1 MLVFTPVSWMAFLLL
16 GIATLVHITFVNLV
30 LGLSVI
36 VPFTEYLSYRRR
48 DERLMD
54 VAKRTFKYLILTDLV
69 AGVWGTWITIA
80 LAGLWPTLTYIATTV
95 LFVPIT
101 VALVGILIAIPSI
114 AIYWYT
120 WGKVS
125 RGVHLFVGCLMA
137 FGALL
142 VPAGFRMIFA
152 FVDDPIGLNEALKG
166 NLYAIFGNPIYPILV
181 VWSWFGS
188 LAMSALVAGGIY
200 AWRARSSTNGTG
212 TGLKETTYFL
222 ELGIPFLV
230 VTGVLGAYFFI
241 TLQSVSPYIFAGLT
255 GNTGVA
261 QYNFLPIFLLYPLL
275 MITAFCAASALY
287 NLARKGKL
295 NKFAAFVL
303 VAAAFLMVPIVEAA
317 NDASRA
323 PYMVITGNTGL
334 PANAFANTMIPIS
347 WSIAELAVTIAVVV
361 MSTFL
366 LGIYFIYKVKTG
378 PITEE
383 TI

>member
-1 MLVFTPVSWMAFLLL
+1 MLGFTPVSWMAFLLL

-30 LGLSVI
+30 LGFSVI
-36 VPFTEYLSYRRR
+36 IPITEYLSYRRK

-54 VAKRTFKYLILTDLV
+54 VARRTFKYLILTDLV

-120 WGKVS
+120 WGRVS

-152 FVDDPIGLNEALKG
+152 FVDDPVGLSEAMKG
-166 NLYAIFGNPIYPILV
+166 NLYAIFGNPIYPIWV

-188 LAMSALVAGGIY
+188 LAMSALVAGGMY
-200 AWRARSSTNGTG
+200 AWRARGSGDETG
-212 TGLKETTYFL
+212 IVLKETTYFL
-222 ELGIPFLV
+222 KLGIPFLAI
-230 VTGVLGAYFFI
+230 TAALGAYFLYS
-241 TLQSVSPYIFAGLT
+241 LQSASPYIFAAIT

-261 QYNFLPIFLLYPLL
+261 QYNFLSISLFYPVLTV
-275 MITAFCAASALY
+275 IAFGAASALLI
-287 NLARKGKL
+287 LARKGKL
-295 NKFAAFVL
+295 SKLTSLVL
-303 VAAAFLMVPIVEAA
+303 VVSAFLMVPIVETV

-323 PYMVITGNTGL
+323 PYMVIIGDAGL

-347 WSIAELAVTIAVVV
+347 WSIAELAVTIAIVV

-366 LGIYFIYKVKTG
+366 LGIYFIYKVKTS

>member
-48 DERLMD
+48 DEKLMD
-54 VAKRTFKYLILTDLV
+54 VARRTFKYLILTDLV

-152 FVDDPIGLNEALKG
+152 FVDDPVGLNEALKG

-255 GNTGVA
+255 GNTSVA

-287 NLARKGKL
+287 SLARKGKL

-303 VAAAFLMVPIVEAA
+303 VAAAFLMGPIVEAA

>member
-1 MLVFTPVSWMAFLLL
+1 MLTFTPVSWMGFLLL

-30 LGLSVI
+30 LGFSVI
-36 VPFTEYLSYRRR
+36 IPFTEYLSYRSS
-48 DERLMD
+48 DEKLMEI
-54 VAKRTFKYLILTDLV
+54 AKRTFKYLILTDLV

-101 VALVGILIAIPSI
+101 IALVGILIAIPCI

-152 FVDDPIGLNEALKG
+152 FVDDPVGLNEALKG
-166 NLYAIFGNPIYPILV
+166 NLYAIFGNPIYPIWV

-188 LAMSALVAGGIY
+188 LAMSALVAAGIY
-200 AWRARSSTNGTG
+200 AWRSSVNGE
-212 TGLKETTYFL
+212 GLMETSYFL
-222 ELGIPFLV
+222 KLGIPFLV
-230 VTGVLGAYFFI
+230 ITAILGAYFFFS
-241 TLQSVSPYIFAGLT
+241 LEAASPYIFAAMT
-255 GNTGVA
+255 GNMTVA
-261 QYNFLPIFLLYPLL
+261 QYNFLSIFLLYPVLL
-275 MITAFCAASALY
+275 VIAGVSGLALFL
-287 NLARKGKL
+287 LAREGKL
-295 NKFAAFVL
+295 SRLASFVL
-303 VAAAFLMVPIVEAA
+303 VIAAFLTVPLVEAV

-323 PYMVITGNTGL
+323 PYMVIAGAAGL

-361 MSTFL
+361 MATFL

-383 TI
+383 AV

>member
-1 MLVFTPVSWMAFLLL
+1 MLGFTPVSWMAFLLL

-30 LGLSVI
+30 LGFSVI
-36 VPFTEYLSYRRR
+36 IPITEYLSYRKN
-48 DERLMD
+48 DDTLMD
-54 VAKRTFKYLILTDLV
+54 VARRTFKYLILTDLV
-69 AGVWGTWITIA
+69 AGVWGTWITVA

-95 LFVPIT
+95 LFIPIT
-101 VALVGILIAIPSI
+101 IAIVGILIAIPSI
-114 AIYWYT
+114 AVYWYT

-152 FVDDPIGLNEALKG
+152 FVDDPVGLSEALKG
-166 NLYAIFGNPIYPILV
+166 NLYAIFGNPIYPIWV

-188 LAMSALVAGGIY
+188 LAMSALVAGGMY
-200 AWRARSSTNGTG
+200 AWRAHGSGDETG
-212 TGLKETTYFL
+212 MALKETMYFL
-222 ELGIPFLV
+222 KLGIPFLAI
-230 VTGVLGAYFFI
+230 TATLGTYFFYS
-241 TLQSVSPYIFAGLT
+241 LQPASPYIFAAIT

-261 QYNFLPIFLLYPLL
+261 QYNFLTISLLYPALT
-275 MITAFCAASALY
+275 IIAFGAASVLFV
-287 NLARKGKL
+287 LAKKGKL
-295 NKFAAFVL
+295 TKLPSLVL
-303 VAAAFLMVPIVEAA
+303 TASAFLMVPIAEAV

-323 PYMVITGNTGL
+323 PYMVITGDKGL

-347 WSIAELAVTIAVVV
+347 WSIAELAVTIAIVV

-366 LGIYFIYKVKTG
+366 LGIYFIYKVKTS
-378 PITEE
+378 PISEE

>member
-1 MLVFTPVSWMAFLLL
+1 
-16 GIATLVHITFVNLV
+16 
-30 LGLSVI
+30 
-36 VPFTEYLSYRRR
+36 
-48 DERLMD
+48 
-54 VAKRTFKYLILTDLV
+54 
-69 AGVWGTWITIA
+69 
-80 LAGLWPTLTYIATTV
+80 
-95 LFVPIT
+95 
-101 VALVGILIAIPSI
+101 
-114 AIYWYT
+114 
-120 WGKVS
+120 
-125 RGVHLFVGCLMA
+125 
-137 FGALL
+137 
-142 VPAGFRMIFA
+142 
-152 FVDDPIGLNEALKG
+152 
-166 NLYAIFGNPIYPILV
+166 
-181 VWSWFGS
+181 
-188 LAMSALVAGGIY
+188 
-200 AWRARSSTNGTG
+200 
-212 TGLKETTYFL
+212 
-222 ELGIPFLV
+222 
-230 VTGVLGAYFFI
+230 
-241 TLQSVSPYIFAGLT
+241 
-255 GNTGVA
+255 VA

-287 NLARKGKL
+287 SLARKGKL

>member
-1 MLVFTPVSWMAFLLL
+1 MLGFTPVSWMAFLLL

-30 LGLSVI
+30 LGFSLI
-36 VPFTEYLSYRRR
+36 IPITEYLSYRSK

-80 LAGLWPTLTYIATTV
+80 LAGLWPTLTYIATTA

-101 VALVGILIAIPSI
+101 IALVGILIAIPSI

-120 WGKVS
+120 WGRVS

-152 FVDDPIGLNEALKG
+152 FVDDPVGLSEALKG
-166 NLYAIFGNPIYPILV
+166 NLYAIFGNPIYPIWV

-188 LAMSALVAGGIY
+188 LAMSALVAGGMY
-200 AWRARSSTNGTG
+200 AWRSRGSEDQTG
-212 TGLKETTYFL
+212 MVLKETTYFL
-222 ELGIPFLV
+222 KLGIPFLAI
-230 VTGVLGAYFFI
+230 TAALGAYFFYS
-241 TLQSVSPYIFAGLT
+241 LQPASPYIFAAIT

-261 QYNFLPIFLLYPLL
+261 QYNFLSISLLYPLL
-275 MITAFCAASALY
+275 TVIAFGAASALFV
-287 NLARKGKL
+287 LARKGKL
-295 NKFAAFVL
+295 SKLTSLVL
-303 VAAAFLMVPIVEAA
+303 VVSAFLMVPIVEAV

-323 PYMVITGNTGL
+323 PYMVITGDTGL

-347 WSIAELAVTIAVVV
+347 WSIAELAVTIAIVV

>member
-1 MLVFTPVSWMAFLLL
+1 MLTFTPVSWMGFLLL

-30 LGLSVI
+30 LGFSVI
-36 VPFTEYLSYRRR
+36 IPFTEYLSYRSS
-48 DERLMD
+48 DEKLME

-101 VALVGILIAIPSI
+101 IALVGILIAIPCI

-152 FVDDPIGLNEALKG
+152 FVDDPVGLNEALKG
-166 NLYAIFGNPIYPILV
+166 NLYAIFGNPIYPIWV

-188 LAMSALVAGGIY
+188 LAMSALVAAGIY
-200 AWRARSSTNGTG
+200 AWRSSVNGE
-212 TGLKETTYFL
+212 GLMETSYFL
-222 ELGIPFLV
+222 KLGIPFLV
-230 VTGVLGAYFFI
+230 ITAILGAYFFFS
-241 TLQSVSPYIFAGLT
+241 LEAASPYIFAAMT
-255 GNTGVA
+255 GNMAVA
-261 QYNFLPIFLLYPLL
+261 QYNFLSIFLLYPVLL
-275 MITAFCAASALY
+275 VIAGVSGLALFL
-287 NLARKGKL
+287 LAREGKL
-295 NKFAAFVL
+295 SRLASFVL
-303 VAAAFLMVPIVEAA
+303 VIAAFLTVPLVEAV

-323 PYMVITGNTGL
+323 PYMVIAGAAGL

-361 MSTFL
+361 MATFL

-383 TI
+383 AV

>member
-1 MLVFTPVSWMAFLLL
+1 MLGFTPVSWMAFVLL

-30 LGLSVI
+30 LGFSVI
-36 VPFTEYLSYRRR
+36 IPFTEYLSYRRK
-48 DERLMD
+48 DEQLMD
-54 VAKRTFKYLILTDLV
+54 VARRTFKYLILTDLV

-101 VALVGILIAIPSI
+101 VALIGILIAIPSI

-152 FVDDPIGLNEALKG
+152 FVDYPVGLNEALKG
-166 NLYAIFGNPIYPILV
+166 NLYAIFANPIYPIWV

-188 LAMSALVAGGIY
+188 LAMSALVAGGMY
-200 AWRARSSTNGTG
+200 AWRTRGSKDETG
-212 TGLKETTYFL
+212 MALKDTAYFL
-222 ELGIPFLV
+222 KLGIPFLV
-230 VTGVLGAYFFI
+230 ITAALGAYFFYS
-241 TLQSVSPYIFAGLT
+241 LEPASPYIFAAIT

-261 QYNFLPIFLLYPLL
+261 HYNFLSISLLYPVLT
-275 MITAFCAASALY
+275 IIAFGAASALLI
-287 NLARKGKL
+287 LARKGKL
-295 NKFAAFVL
+295 SKMTSLVL
-303 VAAAFLMVPIVEAA
+303 VVSAFLMVPIVEAV

-323 PYMVITGNTGL
+323 PYMVITGDTGL

-347 WSIAELAVTIAVVV
+347 WSIAELAVTIAIVV

-366 LGIYFIYKVKTG
+366 LGIYFIYKVKTS
-378 PITEE
+378 PTTAE